1 MKDFNDFLET
11 IDNEDNRNRMGEILT
26 WIENKFPQLGK
37 RIAWSQPM
45 FTDHGTFII
54 GFSVAKHHIAV
65 SPEKA
70 GLRQF
75 ADRIVESGYDAS
87 KEIFR
92 IGWGKPVDYSLLEDM
107 IKFNIEDKAD
117 CKTFWRK

>member
-1 MKDFNDFLET
+1 METFNDYLES
-11 IDNEDNRNRMGEILT
+11 IENIEHKARMEEILD
-26 WIENKFPQLGK
+26 WISNKFPQLGK

-54 GFSVAKHHIAV
+54 GFSLAKYHIAV

-75 ADRIVESGYDAS
+75 SDRITQSGYETT

-92 IGWGKPVDYSLLEDM
+92 IRWENPVDYSLLEDM
-107 IKFNIEDKAD
+107 IRFNIEDKAD

>member
-1 MKDFNDFLET
+1 MEDFNDFLET
-11 IDNEDNRNRMGEILT
+11 IENIEHRARMTEILT
-26 WIENKFPQLGK
+26 WIETKFPQLGK

-45 FTDHGTFII
+45 FTDHATFII
-54 GFSVAKHHIAV
+54 GFSVAKNHIAV

-75 ADRIVESGYDAS
+75 SHRIVQSGYEMT
-87 KEIFR
+87 KELFR
-92 IGWGKPVDYSLLEDM
+92 IKWDKPVDYDLLEDM